1 MADIKVTEM
10 PQATNISPDDLVMV
24 VQGGVNK
31 KIENSTLLG
40 DSIIVSA
47 SEPTDNNRKKVW
59 FQEGKN
65 LFNKND
71 ITTSYYIDPD
81 GQMGNSSVSNTSGF
95 IKVSKGNLTLSYEY
109 TTLLNVG
116 NRGYV
121 FYDNNKSV
129 LSGGT
134 YLNSD
139 KITKLSCPQDGY
151 VRFSYDKNVN
161 NIQLEYGNTKTTYEA
176 YIEPKI
182 FIKDDNNIYEEFT
195 KKQEEIYSTDKVKIG
210 TWTNGNVLYRKVIFS
225 SLPKVTTDGTYV
237 TKTVP
242 IGENINFGF
251 VEKAFYLDSYGGR
264 VPIPY
269 ITNAGRIVKCY
280 IDVSGKN
287 VVLVTNG
294 TSTNDYSVAVVVNF
308 TLP

>member
-1 MADIKVTEM
+1 MANIKVSEM
-10 PQATNISPDDLVMV
+10 PETTSANIDDLIMII
-24 VQGGVNK
+24 QGGGNK
-31 KIENSTLLG
+31 KITEKNLLG
-40 DSIIVSA
+40 DRVVVSPT
-47 SEPTDNNRKKVW
+47 EPIGDNRKKVW
-59 FQEGKN
+59 FQKGKN
-65 LFNKND
+65 LFNIND
-71 ITTSYYIDPD
+71 IVTSAYIETN
-81 GQMGNSSVSNTSGF
+81 GLIGNSAVSNISGF

-116 NRGYV
+116 TRAYV

-134 YLNSD
+134 YLNSN

-161 NIQLEYGNTKTTYEA
+161 NIQLEYGDDETAYEA

-182 FIKDDNNIYEEFT
+182 FIKDDNNIYEEFI

-210 TWTNGNVLYRKVIFS
+210 TWTNGAVLYRKVIFN

-251 VEKAFYLDSYGGR
+251 VEKAFYSDSYGGR
-264 VPIPY
+264 IPIPY
-269 ITNAGRIVKCY
+269 VTNGGRFVKCY
-280 IDVSGKN
+280 IDVTGKI
-287 VVLVTNG
+287 LHYQQMG
-294 TSTNDYSVAVVVNF
+294 
-308 TLP
+308 LLLMIILLLL